1 VINGSLQEAGD
12 VKAMAKTTVGS
23 DVIDGSLQEAGD
35 VKAMAKAT
43 VGSDVIDGSLQEAG
57 ESDET
62 GGRKRKM
69 TTRCQSEK

>member
-1 VINGSLQEAGD
+1 MKDWRQGE
-12 VKAMAKTTVGS
+12 S

-43 VGSDVIDGSLQEAG
+43 VESDVIDGSLQEAG

-69 TTRCQSEK
+69 TTRCQSEKWQQSVKMI